1 MQKPIII
8 AHKQISYQGP
18 VFVIAEAGVNHNGKL
33 PLAFKLVDVAKEA
46 GADAVKFQ
54 TFHAEGVVTKYV
66 SMVGYQKKNVGKSQ
80 SQFALLKQIELPFA
94 DFITIKKYCDKK
106 GIIFLS
112 TPHSPEA
119 VDFLDPLV
127 PAHKTGSSDLNN
139 LPFLAEVAKKKK
151 PIILSTAMG
160 TITEI
165 REAIKTIKKRG
176 NNKIIILHC
185 TNSYP
190 CPPKDV
196 NLRAMLTLK
205 KEFNLPVGYSDHTL
219 GITIPIMATTLG
231 AQVIEKHFTLSRK
244 MSGPDHAASLEP
256 QELKQMVLAIREAE
270 TALGSEIKKP
280 TKTEE
285 GYKKEDRKSII
296 AEVNIKKGAKISRDT
311 LSIKR
316 PGTGIEPK
324 FLDKIIGKK
333 AKINLK
339 MDHPIKWDDV
349 V

>member
-8 AHKQISYQGP
+8 AHKQVSYRDP
-18 VFVIAEAGVNHNGKL
+18 VFIIAEAGVNHNGKL
-33 PLAFKLVDVAKEA
+33 PLAFKLVDVAKNA

-54 TFHAEGVVTKYV
+54 TFRAEELVTKYV
-66 SMVGYQKKNVGKSQ
+66 PMVGYQKKNVGKSQ
-80 SQFALLKQIELPFA
+80 SQLALLKQIELPFT

-112 TPHSPEA
+112 TPHTPEA
-119 VDFLDPLV
+119 VDFLDPLI
-127 PAHKTGSSDLNN
+127 PAYKIGSSDLTNM
-139 LPFLAEVAKKKK
+139 PFLAKVAKKKK
-151 PIILSTAMG
+151 PIILSTAMA
-160 TITEI
+160 TIAET
-165 REAIKTIKKRG
+165 REAVKTIKGHG

-196 NLRAMLTLK
+196 NLKAMLTLR
-205 KEFNLPVGYSDHTL
+205 KELNLPIGYSDHTL
-219 GITIPIMATTLG
+219 GITVPIMATALG

-256 QELKQMVLAIREAE
+256 KELEQMVLAIREVE
-270 TALGSEIKKP
+270 TALGSEVKKP

-296 AEVNIKKGAKISRDT
+296 AEVNIKKGTTILREM

-324 FLDKIIGKK
+324 FINKIIGKK
-333 AKINLK
+333 AKNNLK
-339 MDHPIKWDDV
+339 RDYPIKWSDIS
-349 V
+349 